1 MATPNTRVSDLAK
14 QVGME
19 PGDLIPI
26 LQKDFGHRVRT
37 ASSSIPTEE
46 ARKVVNRLRLQKRR
60 ASRVGRDRK
69 TEARENI
76 RRSEEQRRL
85 REEAQE
91 RERAAAEERE
101 KEQAAVRAQ
110 QEAERAAREEEER
123 KQREE
128 AEREAA
134 RLAAERAAAAAERAA
149 AAAAERE
156 AREREEAAAAARA
169 AAEAAAAAEQR
180 KAETPPPAPPA
191 AAERPAV
198 APGPE
203 PVAPAAIARPAT
215 SRPAAAPPAAP
226 RPAAA
231 PPAAA
236 PRGAARPAAAPP
248 AAARPAASHPAAS
261 HPAAARPAASH
272 PAAPRSPAEPA
283 PRPGPPGPRRIETG
297 SIAARP
303 GGIGFRPGA
312 TDRKI
317 VPTLQRPVKRP
328 TPPRLRPTPPPLRT
342 DRQLVKPRRP
352 GPGKKS
358 RRARVIAAPE
368 TSAET
373 GDGLDSLLPPGLRAA
388 NREYTTEARVALA
401 ETITVKDLGEAMS
414 IPNSEVI
421 KSLLLNHGVVVKIND
436 SLDAS
441 TAAKVVTGFGG
452 TVAATPATNGQEKPA
467 AAAAAA
473 EEPEAA
479 PDPDL
484 VERAPVVTV
493 MGHVDHGKTSI
504 LDAIRESRVAAGEA
518 GGITQH
524 LSAYRVAAGGR
535 HLVFLDTP
543 GHEAFTRMRA
553 RGAGVTDVV
562 ILVVAADDGVK
573 EQTVEALNHARAA
586 AVPILVAVN
595 KMDLPAAN
603 PDQVMRQLAE
613 RGITP
618 EEWGGD
624 TLFCRVSA
632 KTHDGLPELLQ
643 SVLDVAELEEP
654 MANPQGAAEGVVL
667 EARKD
672 RGRGPVAQMLVQG
685 GTLAVGDTV
694 SAGAAWGKVRA
705 LLGEGGRRLKTAPPS
720 TPVEVLGLSEV
731 PSVGDRFVAHAARA
745 DAKRLAE
752 GRAEKERLEVI
763 EGRRRLTLQNLHA
776 QLSGGLKEL
785 PIVVKG
791 DVGGSVEAVCDALS
805 RLGGD
810 EVKVRVVHSAAGGVT
825 ESDVDLAATTD
836 AIVVAFGVRP
846 EPSAERL
853 AEREGVEIRPHT
865 IIYHLTEEIEKA
877 LAGLLEPETEVVELG
892 RIEVRKTFSV
902 PKAGT
907 IAGCY
912 VLSGAVPRSAR
923 VRLVRDSR
931 VVHEGRIGSLRRFK
945 EDVAQVREGFECGV
959 GIAGYN
965 DVKIGDVIEAFQ
977 ISPVKPAAA

>member
-1 MATPNTRVSDLAK
+1 MAPANTRVSDLAK

-19 PGDLIPI
+19 PAKLIPI
-26 LQKDFGHRVRT
+26 LQNDFGHRVRS
-37 ASSSIPTEE
+37 ASSSIPAAE
-46 ARKVVNRLRLQKRR
+46 ARKVINRLRLQKRR

-69 TEARENI
+69 SEAREHI

-85 REEAQE
+85 REEARE
-91 RERAAAEERE
+91 RERAATEKRE
-101 KEQAAVRAQ
+101 KEQAELRARE
-110 QEAERAAREEEER
+110 EAERAAREQEQER
-123 KQREE
+123 LQREE

-134 RLAAERAAAAAERAA
+134 RLAAEKALAAERAA
-149 AAAAERE
+149 AAAAERA
-156 AREREEAAAAARA
+156 ARERAEAAAAARA
-169 AAEAAAAAEQR
+169 AAAER
-180 KAETPPPAPPA
+180 A
-191 AAERPAV
+191 AAERRAKQEAAK
-198 APGPE
+198 APPKPPPKPQPKILTKE
-203 PVAPAAIARPAT
+203 
-215 SRPAAAPPAAP
+215 PAAAPAPQPAQPVAA
-226 RPAAA
+226 RPVAAQ
-231 PPAAA
+231 PLAAR
-236 PRGAARPAAAPP
+236 PVAARPAPAERPAP
-248 AAARPAASHPAAS
+248 AARPAPAV
-261 HPAAARPAASH
+261 RPA
-272 PAAPRSPAEPA
+272 PPR
-283 PRPGPPGPRRIETG
+283 PRPGPPPLTRGTAERPATSPAPRRIETG

-303 GGIGFRPGA
+303 SGLGFRPGA

-352 GPGKKS
+352 GPGGKKP
-358 RRARVIAAPE
+358 RRRVVVAPDATE
-368 TSAET
+368 V

-388 NREYTTEARVALA
+388 NREYTTEARVELG
-401 ETITVKDLGEAMS
+401 ETITVKDLGEALS
-414 IPNSEVI
+414 IPNAEVI
-421 KSLLLNHGVVVKIND
+421 KSLLLNHGVAVKIND
-436 SLDAS
+436 SLDAT
-441 TAAKVVTGFGG
+441 TAAKVITGFGG
-452 TVAATPATNGQEKPA
+452 TVAALAATNGREK
-467 AAAAAA
+467 AAAAA
-473 EEPEAA
+473 EAEAA
-479 PDPDL
+479 PDPNL

-524 LSAYRVAAGGR
+524 MSAYRVAADGR
-535 HLVFLDTP
+535 ALVFLDTP

-586 AVPILVAVN
+586 KVPILVAVN

-613 RGITP
+613 RGVTP

-632 KTHDGLPELLQ
+632 KTRDGLPELLS

-654 MANPQGAAEGVVL
+654 MANPKGAAEGVVL

-694 SAGAAWGKVRA
+694 SAGACWGKVRA
-705 LLGEGGRRLKTAPPS
+705 LLDENGRRMKTAPPS
-720 TPVEVLGLSEV
+720 TPVEVLGLNEV

-745 DAKRLAE
+745 DAKRIAGE
-752 GRAEKERLEVI
+752 RAESERLEVI

-776 QLSGGLKEL
+776 QMSGGLKEL

-836 AIVVAFGVRP
+836 AIIVAFGVRP

-877 LAGLLEPETEVVELG
+877 LSGLLEPETEVVELG

-902 PKAGT
+902 PRVGT

-912 VLSGAVPRSAR
+912 VLSGTVPRSAR

-965 DVKIGDVIEAFQ
+965 DVKIGDVIEAYR
-977 ISPVKPAAA
+977 ISAVKPAAN